1 MSKGGD
7 VRSDYDALLR
17 VVSSLATARDLPS
30 LRAHTVEVLAEL
42 VPCHRSGWNEIDAD
56 GGRIEAVTVPDRY
69 SGELS
74 AAFVAHMEEHPIL
87 NHYNATRDGRPYAIS
102 DFLDADAFHAT
113 GLYRHFY
120 RQLGTEDQLAFI
132 FPEPR
137 FVIGVSLSRPRR
149 GFAQNEREMLNAL
162 RPHLMQAYR
171 NAQDFSRLRRSV
183 AAMEAVVE
191 EQEEGLLLLNDRGG
205 VDQVTPRALAVLER
219 WFGTTARGRLPGLV
233 HDWLSAPAPTPGP
246 ATPMIV
252 ARGHDHL
259 IVRRVPVPDGEALL
273 LSESS
278 DDRTEDLLRQLGLTR
293 REAQVLVCLT
303 EGHAV
308 ASVGQ
313 RLGISP
319 RTVEKHVQ
327 HVYDKLGL
335 DNRVSATNLVRQLE
349 REAPA

>member
-1 MSKGGD
+1 LSKGGA
-7 VRSDYDALLR
+7 VRSDYDELLR
-17 VVSSLATARDLPS
+17 VVASLAAARDLAS
-30 LRAHTVEVLAEL
+30 LRTHCVEVLAEL
-42 VPCHRSGWNEIDAD
+42 VPCHRSGWNEVDTER
-56 GGRIEAVTVPDRY
+56 GRIEAVTMPDRY

-74 AAFVAHMEEHPIL
+74 AAFVAHMDEHPIL
-87 NHYNATRDGRPYAIS
+87 SHYYATRDGRPYAIS
-102 DFLDADAFHAT
+102 DFLDADEFHAT

-120 RQLGTEDQLAFI
+120 RELGTEDQLAFI

-137 FVIGVSLSRPRR
+137 FVIGVSLSRSTR
-149 GFAQNEREMLNAL
+149 GFTPHEREMLNAL

-171 NAQDFSRLRRSV
+171 NAQDFSRLRRSL

-191 EQEEGLLLLNDRGG
+191 EQEEGLVLLNGLGG
-205 VDQVTPRALAVLER
+205 VDQVTPRAQWVLER
-219 WFGTTARGRLPGLV
+219 WFGTAAPGGLPAIV
-233 HDWLSAPAPTPGP
+233 HDWLTAPAPTGP
-246 ATPMIV
+246 VLPLIV
-252 ARGHDHL
+252 DRGHDHL

-273 LSESS
+273 VSESS

-293 REAQVLVCLT
+293 REAQVLVALT

-308 ASVGQ
+308 GSVGQ

-349 REAPA
+349 RDPP